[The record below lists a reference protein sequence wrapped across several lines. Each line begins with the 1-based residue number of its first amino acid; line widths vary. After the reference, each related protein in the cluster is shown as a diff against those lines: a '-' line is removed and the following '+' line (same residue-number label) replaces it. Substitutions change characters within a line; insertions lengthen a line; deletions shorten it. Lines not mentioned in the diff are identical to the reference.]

1 MVKAYTHAH
10 TYDYPFPTVAL
21 AFFLRYPNPYSRHV
35 LGADVL
41 DRRVDPATGRLHTT
55 RLLLKRSRLPAA
67 VRALIPRS
75 LLSGPAA
82 QAGAG
87 EGGATAAAAAGGP
100 APLAQTY
107 VLETT
112 VVDVRGG
119 WMRAELRN
127 LEMTRVLAVE
137 ERHLF
142 RRVDPPPPSSS
153 PPAGPAER
161 DPERTAV
168 ATTVTLRSR
177 LGQRLLSRSGAGA
190 AASPAASEE
199 PRAPT
204 TTGEWLRSWGQTR
217 LQRSIEAVGLRR
229 TSASQPNAMAG
240 MHVVLERL
248 RRGGLVAVFEGMR
261 SDRLLAAG
269 PEAPKD

>member
-1 MVKAYTHAH
+1 MVKAYTHSH

-35 LGADVL
+35 IGADVL
-41 DRRVDPATGRLHTT
+41 DRRVDPVTGRLHTT

-75 LLSGPAA
+75 LLSAP
-82 QAGAG
+82 
-87 EGGATAAAAAGGP
+87 AAAGDGGGHGQQP
-100 APLAQTY
+100 PLAQTY

-112 VVDVRGG
+112 VVDVAAG

-127 LEMTRVLAVE
+127 LEMTKVLAVE

-142 RRVDPPPPSSS
+142 RRADPAS
-153 PPAGPAER
+153 PQDR
-161 DPERTAV
+161 RERTGV

-177 LGQRLLSRSGAGA
+177 LGQRLMRPGAPAAADEPQRSAGA
-190 AASPAASEE
+190 
-199 PRAPT
+199 
-204 TTGEWLRSWGQTR
+204 WLRGWGQAR

-240 MHVVLERL
+240 MQVVLERL
-248 RRGGLVAVFEGMR
+248 RQGGLVAVFEGMR
-261 SDRLLAAG
+261 RDRLLTG
-269 PEAPKD
+269 PESPLVD

>member
-41 DRRVDPATGRLHTT
+41 DRRVDPRTGRLHTT

-82 QAGAG
+82 QQG
-87 EGGATAAAAAGGP
+87 EGGGGAAP
-100 APLAQTY
+100 PLAQTY

-112 VVDVRGG
+112 VVDVRDG

-127 LEMTRVLAVE
+127 LEMTKVLAVE

-142 RRVDPPPPSSS
+142 RRVDAPDEH
-153 PPAGPAER
+153 AGQQ
-161 DPERTAV
+161 DQERTSV

-177 LGQRLLSRSGAGA
+177 LGQRLLGRS
-190 AASPAASEE
+190 AASASSDE
-199 PRAPT
+199 PRATTT
-204 TTGEWLRSWGQTR
+204 TTGDWLRSWGQTR

-261 SDRLLAAG
+261 SDRLLTARPDVTA
-269 PEAPKD
+269 D

>member
-1 MVKAYTHAH
+1 MVKAYTHSH
-10 TYDYPFPTVAL
+10 TYEYPFPTVAL

-75 LLSGPAA
+75 LLSVAPAA
-82 QAGAG
+82 ASKEADGAG
-87 EGGATAAAAAGGP
+87 TGQP
-100 APLAQTY
+100 QQPQQPLAQTY

-112 VVDVRGG
+112 VVDVREG

-127 LEMTRVLAVE
+127 LEMTKVLAVE

-142 RRVDPPPPSSS
+142 RRLEAASPS
-153 PPAGPAER
+153 P
-161 DPERTAV
+161 DERTSV

-177 LGQRLLSRSGAGA
+177 LGQRFLRPNAPAAGA
-190 AASPAASEE
+190 DE
-199 PRAPT
+199 PQT
-204 TTGEWLRSWGQTR
+204 TAGWLRGWGQAR

-240 MHVVLERL
+240 MQVVLERL
-248 RRGGLVAVFEGMR
+248 RQGGLVAVFEGMR
-261 SDRLLAAG
+261 RDRLLTAG
-269 PEAPKD
+269 PESPLAD